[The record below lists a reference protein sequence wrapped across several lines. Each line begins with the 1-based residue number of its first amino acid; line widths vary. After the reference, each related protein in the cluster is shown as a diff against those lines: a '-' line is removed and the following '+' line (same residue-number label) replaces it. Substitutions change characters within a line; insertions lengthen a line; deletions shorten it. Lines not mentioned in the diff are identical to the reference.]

1 MCAWFDLKERPR
13 FCYCFVCLT
22 CPIRRVAELVT
33 RVLVEAVI
41 LRHIVICV
49 QVHLKPL
56 SCPYVSEPIDWTDH
70 SLKQLCRDQHLRLY
84 SVCIILHLIELMMM
98 LSIILTTLVEYMM

>member
-1 MCAWFDLKERPR
+1 MFDLKERPR

-33 RVLVEAVI
+33 RVLVEAVV

-56 SCPYVSEPIDWTDH
+56 SYVCELTDWTDH
-70 SLKQLCRDQHLRLY
+70 SFEQLCRDQHLRLY
-84 SVCIILHLIELMMM
+84 SVCIILHLIELMIT
-98 LSIILTTLVEYMM
+98 LSIIVTTLVKYMM